1 MKGIKRKMN
10 DSNRTVKIAVIDGDA
25 RQRYLASLLAEDGY
39 DVSSFC
45 PGDTSEP
52 VSDAPYRA
60 VIFPVK
66 PKENINDQIKRFR
79 ADNGAVIFSWSPC
92 CDTIAEMTSDGWA
105 SFDFAADEALAIKN
119 AYLTA
124 EGALSL
130 YMNETSTAVRGSHIL
145 VFGSGRVAKCVSG
158 VFAALGADV
167 TMAARSKGELAWA
180 QLSGIHTAHIR
191 DGGALSALFLRGAD
205 AVINTIPARVLP
217 AMPKGILII
226 DLASAPYGIGE
237 YEAETVGARLIR
249 AGGLPGKYAPES
261 AASLIADVVRRRIG
275 GAGR

>member
-10 DSNRTVKIAVIDGDA
+10 GSNKTVKIAVIDGDA
-25 RQRYLASLLAEDGY
+25 RQRYLASLLDADGY
-39 DVSSFC
+39 DVGTFC
-45 PGDTSEP
+45 PGDTSVS

-66 PKENINDQIKRFR
+66 PKESIKDQIKRFR
-79 ADNGAVIFSWSPC
+79 PDSGAVLFSWSPS
-92 CDTIAEMTSDGWA
+92 CDTAAEIASSGWE
-105 SFDFAADEALAIKN
+105 SFDFAADEALTVKN

-130 YMNETSTAVRGSHIL
+130 YMDETNIAVRGSRII
-145 VFGSGRVAKCVSG
+145 VFGSGRVAKCVCR
-158 VFAALGADV
+158 VFSALGADV
-167 TMAARSKGELAWA
+167 TMAARSKGELSWA
-180 QLSGIHTAHIR
+180 EISGIHTVDIK
-191 DGGALSALFLRGAD
+191 DGGALEAVLLRGVD

-217 AMPKGILII
+217 DMPKGVFII

-237 YEAETVGARLIR
+237 YEADAAGARLLR

-261 AASLIADVVRRRIG
+261 AAALLADVVRRRMEG
-275 GAGR
+275 YRK